1 MFLFLCCNVNI
12 AHKPNSYTVVN
23 KGQKVLQSFP
33 QLLKSC
39 YCNLVLATQSRSVV
53 VKLRGAILVYSWK
66 LMEKRTSPEHLAEC
80 SKFEDYLNCNIN
92 TQGLA
97 SSVPSGCVAFL

>member
-53 VKLRGAILVYSWK
+53 VKN
-66 LMEKRTSPEHLAEC
+66 KRRYIGVFLETDG
-80 SKFEDYLNCNIN
+80 KEDL
-92 TQGLA
+92 
-97 SSVPSGCVAFL
+97 S